1 MIEVEDSREL
11 GQTGLISTLMKVRI
25 REARLDDA
33 PAIHD
38 TLKEAMRHLAITGYS
53 EAAVEAAIVRPW
65 VIRDRILSGFTTL
78 VAEADGTIVG
88 AVGGI
93 RESRSMRVVSLA
105 VRPSHQ
111 RRGIGCRLL
120 LKLESIATRLRCHKL
135 FLFTAWSMMEA
146 IRLYLSLGYRKEG
159 YLRRHFHGEDMAI
172 FSKYLFK
179 EGD

>member
-11 GQTGLISTLMKVRI
+11 GQTGFISTLMKVRV
-25 REARLDDA
+25 RDARLEDA
-33 PAIHD
+33 QAIHD
-38 TLKEAMRHLAITGYS
+38 TLKEAMRPLAITGYS
-53 EAAVEAAIVRPW
+53 EVAIEAAIVRPW

-78 VAEADGTIVG
+78 VAEADGKIVG
-88 AVGGI
+88 TVGGV

-111 RRGIGCRLL
+111 RKGIGCRLL
-120 LKLESIATRLRCHKL
+120 LRIESLATRLRCHKL
-135 FLFTAWSMMEA
+135 FVMTAWSMKEA
-146 IRLYLSLGYRKEG
+146 IRLYMSMGYRKEG

-179 EGD
+179 DGG